1 MTRSDTLAGLHRKA
15 TPPHYPKGQKYF
27 CKSCFWGL

>member
-15 TPPHYPKGQKYF
+15 TPPQPEKPKYF
-27 CKSCFWGL
+27 CKSC